1 MAKKYKATK
10 DYHNNAMDGFSGIG
24 EDNHIKLKNGKA
36 VELEDLVAKPF
47 VDNKMLSESK
57 ETKGDK

>member
-1 MAKKYKATK
+1 MAKKYTATK
-10 DYHNNAMDGFSGIG
+10 DYWNNAMDGFSDIG

-36 VELEDLVAKPF
+36 VELNDSVAKPF
-47 VDNKMLSESK
+47 VDNKMLKQVK

>member
-1 MAKKYKATK
+1 MTKKYTATG

-36 VELEDLVAKPF
+36 VELENSVAKPF
-47 VDNKMLSESK
+47 VDSKMLVESK
-57 ETKGDK
+57 QTKGEK

>member
-10 DYHNNAMDGFSGIG
+10 DYHNNSMDWFSGIG
-24 EDNHIKLKNGKA
+24 EENHIKLKNGKV
-36 VELEDLVAKPF
+36 VELDDSVAKPF
-47 VDNKMLSESK
+47 IDDKMLERAK

>member
-1 MAKKYKATK
+1 MGKKYKATK

-24 EDNHIKLKNGKA
+24 EDNHIKLKNGKV
-36 VELEDLVAKPF
+36 VELDDSVAKPF
-47 VDNKMLSESK
+47 IDDKMLERAK